1 MSQLSLIVRHEFL
14 TDVKSKSFWIGT
26 IIVPIVVLAIGVV
39 FGLLM
44 SEADTFNKTM
54 QDLQTSPD
62 PEEMTAAK
70 AIGMMMGAFL
80 TFFLMIYGSMIFN
93 KIKTDKSNRIME
105 ILLTAV
111 DGRTIMLAKIIAV
124 GLVGIVQL
132 LVWGALILFAIA
144 IFFMVFQD
152 AVPWQ
157 YLRDPRVYLYLSYML
172 LYFIGGYILFG
183 SLYAASG
190 AIVDKDGEN
199 QTYMTVITLVLLS
212 TFYLGQFAVDNGN
225 STLAIVCNYIP
236 FTSPTVGTINAISGV
251 SPVWQTIISLVILY
265 VCAGFCVI
273 FAGKL
278 YRSSLLFKGKKFTP
292 KDIITF
298 IKTS

>member
-1 MSQLSLIVRHEFL
+1 MSKLSLIVRHEFL
-14 TDVKSKSFWIGT
+14 SDVKSKSFWIGT
-26 IIVPIVVLAIGVV
+26 IIVPVVVLVIGGI

-54 QDLQTSPD
+54 QDLSTSPD

-70 AIGMMMGAFL
+70 AVGMMMGAFL
-80 TFFLMIYGSMIFN
+80 TFFLMIYGGMIFN
-93 KIKTDKSNRIME
+93 KVKTEKSNRIME
-105 ILLTAV
+105 ILLTSV
-111 DGRTIMLAKIIAV
+111 DGRTMMLAKIIAV

-132 LVWGALILFAIA
+132 LVWGALVFVGVAV
-144 IFFMVFQD
+144 FFMVFQS
-152 AVPWQ
+152 AIPWDI
-157 YLRDPRVYLYLSYML
+157 LLNPKLYLYLLWML

-199 QTYMTVITLVLLS
+199 QTYMTVITFILLAA
-212 TFYLGQFAVDNGN
+212 FYLGQFAVDHGG

-236 FTSPTVGTINAISGV
+236 FTSPTVGTINAVSGV
-251 SPVWQTIISLVILY
+251 SPIWQTIISLLILY
-265 VCAGFCVI
+265 ASAAICVI

-278 YRSSLLFKGKKFTP
+278 YRASLLFKGKKFTP

-298 IKTS
+298 LRAE

>member
-1 MSQLSLIVRHEFL
+1 MSQLSLIVRHEFM
-14 TDVKSKSFWIGT
+14 TDVKSKSFWVGT

-70 AIGMMMGAFL
+70 AVGMMMGAFL
-80 TFFLMIYGSMIFN
+80 TFFLMIYGGMIFN
-93 KIKTDKSNRIME
+93 KVKTEKSNRIME
-105 ILLTAV
+105 ILLTSV
-111 DGRTIMLAKIIAV
+111 DGRTLMLAKIIAV

-132 LVWGALILFAIA
+132 LVWGSLILLAMA
-144 IFFMVFQD
+144 VFFMVFQD
-152 AVPWQ
+152 AVPWH
-157 YLRDPRVYLYLSYML
+157 YLADPRVYLYLTYML

-199 QTYMTVITLVLLS
+199 QTYMTVITMVLLA

-236 FTSPTVGTINAISGV
+236 FTSPTVGTINAVSGV
-251 SPVWQTIISLVILY
+251 SPVWQTILSLVILY
-265 VCAGFCVI
+265 VSAAFCVV

-298 IKTS
+298 IKTD

>member
-1 MSQLSLIVRHEFL
+1 MSQLSLIVRHEFM

-70 AIGMMMGAFL
+70 AVGMMMGAFL
-80 TFFLMIYGSMIFN
+80 TFFLMIYGGMIFN
-93 KIKTDKSNRIME
+93 KVKTEKSNRIME
-105 ILLTAV
+105 ILLTSV
-111 DGRTIMLAKIIAV
+111 DGRTLMLAKIIAV

-132 LVWGALILFAIA
+132 LVWGSLILLAMA
-144 IFFMVFQD
+144 VFFMVFQD
-152 AVPWQ
+152 AVPWH
-157 YLRDPRVYLYLSYML
+157 YLADPRVYLYLTYML

-199 QTYMTVITLVLLS
+199 QTYMTVITMVLLA

-236 FTSPTVGTINAISGV
+236 FTSPTVGTINAVSGV
-251 SPVWQTIISLVILY
+251 SPVWQTILSLVILY
-265 VCAGFCVI
+265 VSAAFCVV

-278 YRSSLLFKGKKFTP
+278 YRSSLLFKGKKFSP
-292 KDIITF
+292 KDIITLN
-298 IKTS
+298 KTD

>member
-1 MSQLSLIVRHEFL
+1 MSQLSLIVRHEFM

-70 AIGMMMGAFL
+70 AVGMMMGAFL
-80 TFFLMIYGSMIFN
+80 TFFLMIYGGMIFN
-93 KIKTDKSNRIME
+93 KVKTEKSNRIME
-105 ILLTAV
+105 ILLTSV
-111 DGRTIMLAKIIAV
+111 DGRTLMLAKIIAV

-132 LVWGALILFAIA
+132 LVWGSLILLAMA
-144 IFFMVFQD
+144 VFFMVFQD
-152 AVPWQ
+152 AVPWH
-157 YLRDPRVYLYLSYML
+157 YLADPRVYLYLTYML

-199 QTYMTVITLVLLS
+199 QTYMTVITMVLLA

-236 FTSPTVGTINAISGV
+236 FTSPTVGTINAVSGV
-251 SPVWQTIISLVILY
+251 SPVWQTILSLVILY
-265 VCAGFCVI
+265 VSAAFCVV

-298 IKTS
+298 IKTD